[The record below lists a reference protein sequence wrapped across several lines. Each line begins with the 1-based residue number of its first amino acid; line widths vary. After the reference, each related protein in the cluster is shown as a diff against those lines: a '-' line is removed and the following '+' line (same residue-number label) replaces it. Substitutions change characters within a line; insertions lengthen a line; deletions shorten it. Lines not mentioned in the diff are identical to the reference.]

1 MKKSILIA
9 GVSGT
14 GKSEVGRRLKDLGFE
29 THDIDSTPDLCV
41 MVDKVTGLPTEY
53 DNDNDIEKM
62 EKMQWLCKIEKL
74 KELTGGQKDEVAFYC
89 GAPNNVEEM
98 VSSFDKVILL
108 TADSDIIRQR
118 LTSRKDNG
126 FGKSAQVQDYIL
138 ENKEN
143 IEKILQ
149 NKGAATIDSNQDI
162 TKVVARVIAIS
173 KE

>member
-29 THDIDSTPDLCV
+29 TYDIDSTPDLCV

-62 EKMQWLCKIEKL
+62 ERMQWLCKLEKL
-74 KELTGGQKDEVAFYC
+74 KELIDNQKDEVAFYC

-108 TADSDIIRQR
+108 TTDPDIIRQR
-118 LTSRKDNG
+118 LSSRKDNG

-138 ENKEN
+138 DNKEN
-143 IEKILQ
+143 IERSLQ
-149 NKGAATIDSNQDI
+149 EKGAITIDSNQNI
-162 TKVVARVIAIS
+162 SKVVEDVVTIS